1 VLGYT
6 QMALGNN
13 SLTLR
18 DFVYNDVNGN
28 AITFLHPN
36 GSKEKF
42 LAALNS
48 TTSLRR
54 RFSN

>member
-1 VLGYT
+1 
-6 QMALGNN
+6 MALGNN